1 MQLALRNAQD
11 MSHVPGEV
19 TGAALK
25 YPLGKVVGI
34 LKRNWKAAGYCGSIR
49 PPKSATPTGH
59 TVCVQFRPI
68 DRRLPRIYIR
78 TAQQQEL
85 IGQRIVVRMD
95 AWAADAA
102 LPFGHYVRKIG
113 AIGDKDT
120 ETEVLLHENDIQA
133 GPFTPAVHACLPPLP
148 WSVPASALQDSHRQD
163 LRHLC
168 ICSVD
173 PSECKDIDDALHIQS
188 LPNGNYEIGVHIAD
202 VTHFV
207 LPGDQTVSC
216 SLMYAVK
223 CRDGFG

>member
-1 MQLALRNAQD
+1 

-78 TAQQQEL
+78 TTQQQEL

-113 AIGDKDT
+113 ATGDKNT

-216 SLMYAVK
+216 SLMHAVK